1 MSKTTLV
8 SQPSL
13 PAAAADSTTGA
24 KPRPARLDALLVT
37 LGSHVILAFF
47 TVVIVYPVIW
57 MLFASLKS
65 NSEIVTNV
73 WGLPQT
79 PQWENYTGAWESA
92 DLGYALLNSV
102 LVSVGTVLVVTTLS
116 ALAGFAFAKFS
127 FRFAMAIF
135 LLFVFTMHAP
145 APVIPLY
152 VMLVKLG
159 LTDSRLGLIL
169 PMAAGGIPL
178 SIFIF
183 RAYFQS
189 MPRELLD
196 AAKVDG
202 CTDLAAFWRVVLPIS
217 GPALA
222 TVAILQFVGAWN
234 EYFLAL
240 ILVRSA
246 EMRTIPLAIQV
257 FFYAWGRTEWE
268 QVFAALC
275 IGSLPM
281 ILLYIIMQRQ
291 FIQGLT
297 AGSLKG

>member
-1 MSKTTLV
+1 MSKSTLA
-8 SQPSL
+8 SQP
-13 PAAAADSTTGA
+13 AMASTVASTSGV
-24 KPRPARLDALLVT
+24 KPHRARLDTFFVP
-37 LGSHVILAFF
+37 LGSHLILALF
-47 TVVIVYPVIW
+47 TIVIVYPVIW
-57 MLFASLKS
+57 MFFASLKS
-65 NSEIVTNV
+65 NSEIVTNI

-127 FRFAMAIF
+127 FRFALTIF

-202 CTDLAAFWRVVLPIS
+202 CTDLAAFLRVVLPIS

>member
-1 MSKTTLV
+1 
-8 SQPSL
+8 
-13 PAAAADSTTGA
+13 
-24 KPRPARLDALLVT
+24 LLT
-37 LGSHVILAFF
+37 AWASHLILAFF
-47 TVVIVYPVIW
+47 TIVIIYPVFW
-57 MLFASLKS
+57 MLLASVKS

-73 WGLPQT
+73 WGFPSKF
-79 PQWENYTGAWESA
+79 QWENYVNAWQNA
-92 DLGYALLNSV
+92 DMGYALMNSV
-102 LVSVGTVLVVTTLS
+102 LVSLGTVILVTLLG
-116 ALAGFAFAKFS
+116 ALAGFAFAKFH
-127 FRFAMAIF
+127 FRYALALF

-145 APVIPLY
+145 SPVIPLY

-169 PMAAGGIPL
+169 PMVAGGVPL
-178 SIFIF
+178 AIFIF

-189 MPRELLD
+189 IPGELLD

-202 CTDLAAFWRVVLPIS
+202 CTDLTAFARVVLPIS
-217 GPALA
+217 GPAIA

-234 EYFLAL
+234 EYFLSL
-240 ILVRSA
+240 ILIRSA

-268 QVFAALC
+268 QVFAALS

-297 AGSLKG
+297 AGSVKG

>member
-1 MSKTTLV
+1 MSKTSLV
-8 SQPSL
+8 SQPTL
-13 PAAAADSTTGA
+13 AHPGAATTGA
-24 KPRPARLDALLVT
+24 RPRSVRFDALLVT
-37 LGSHVILAFF
+37 GGSHLILAFF
-47 TVVIVYPVIW
+47 TVVIVYPVVW
-57 MLFASLKS
+57 MFFASLKS

-79 PQWENYTGAWESA
+79 PQWENYTGAWASA

-102 LVSVGTVLVVTTLS
+102 IVSVGTVLVVTTLA

-127 FRFAMAIF
+127 FRFALTLF

-159 LTDSRLGLIL
+159 LTDSRIGLIL

-178 SIFIF
+178 AIFIF

-202 CTDLAAFWRVVLPIS
+202 CTEFVAFLRVVLPIS

-268 QVFAALC
+268 QVFAALS

>member
-1 MSKTTLV
+1 MAKTTMV
-8 SQPSL
+8 SPPSL
-13 PAAAADSTTGA
+13 VQQESGTRRGSLRFQA
-24 KPRPARLDALLVT
+24 LVT
-37 LGSHVILAFF
+37 GWVSHLVLILF
-47 TVVIVYPVIW
+47 TVVIVYPVLW
-57 MLFASLKS
+57 MLLASLKS

-73 WGLPQT
+73 WGWPAA
-79 PQWENYTGAWESA
+79 PQWQNYVNAWESA
-92 DLGYALLNSV
+92 EMGYALLNSV
-102 LVSVGTVLVVTTLS
+102 LVSAGTVILVTLLA
-116 ALAGFAFAKFS
+116 ALAGFAFAKLR
-127 FRFAMAIF
+127 FRFALAIF

-169 PMAAGGIPL
+169 PMVAGGIPL
-178 SIFIF
+178 AMFIF

-189 MPRELLD
+189 IPGELLD

-202 CTDLAAFWRVVLPIS
+202 STDWTAFWRVVMPIS
-217 GPALA
+217 GPAVA

-240 ILVRSA
+240 ILVRSP

-268 QVFAALC
+268 QVFAALS

-297 AGSLKG
+297 AGSIKG

>member
-1 MSKTTLV
+1 
-8 SQPSL
+8 
-13 PAAAADSTTGA
+13 
-24 KPRPARLDALLVT
+24 
-37 LGSHVILAFF
+37 
-47 TVVIVYPVIW
+47 
-57 MLFASLKS
+57 
-65 NSEIVTNV
+65 
-73 WGLPQT
+73 
-79 PQWENYTGAWESA
+79 
-92 DLGYALLNSV
+92 LGYALLNSV
-102 LVSVGTVLVVTTLS
+102 IVSVGTVLVVTTLA

-127 FRFAMAIF
+127 FRFALTIF
-135 LLFVFTMHAP
+135 LIFVFTMHAP

-159 LTDSRLGLIL
+159 LTDSRIGLIL

-178 SIFIF
+178 AIFIF

-202 CTDLAAFWRVVLPIS
+202 CTEFVAFLRVVLPIS

-268 QVFAALC
+268 QVFAALS

>member
-1 MSKTTLV
+1 MRKTTLL
-8 SQPSL
+8 QPAVAAEQQRPVRHAALSSL
-13 PAAAADSTTGA
+13 QLEAQLTRVLTH
-24 KPRPARLDALLVT
+24 LILL
-37 LGSHVILAFF
+37 FF
-47 TVVIVYPVIW
+47 TILIVYPVGW
-57 MLFASLKS
+57 MFLASLKS

-79 PQWENYTGAWESA
+79 LQWENYRGAWESGK
-92 DLGYALLNSV
+92 LGYALFNSV
-102 LVSVGTVLVVTTLS
+102 VVSLGTVLLVTLFG
-116 ALAGFAFAKFS
+116 ALAAFAFAKFH
-127 FRFAMAIF
+127 FRYALALF

-159 LTDSRLGLIL
+159 LTDSWLGLIL
-169 PMAAGGIPL
+169 PLAAGGIPL
-178 SIFIF
+178 SIFVF

-189 MPRELLD
+189 LPGELLD
-196 AAKVDG
+196 AARVDG
-202 CTDLAAFWRVVLPIS
+202 CTHARAFWLVVLPLS
-217 GPALA
+217 GPAIA

-246 EMRTIPLAIQV
+246 EMRTMPLAIQV
-257 FFYAWGRTEWE
+257 FFYAWGRTEWQ
-268 QVFAALC
+268 QVFAALS

-297 AGSLKG
+297 AGSIKG

>member
-1 MSKTTLV
+1 MSKSTLV
-8 SQPSL
+8 SQPAL
-13 PAAAADSTTGA
+13 AASAQSATGIT
-24 KPRPARLDALLVT
+24 PRSSRLDTLLVT
-37 LGSHVILAFF
+37 LGSHLILAFF
-47 TVVIVYPVIW
+47 TIVIVYPVVW

-65 NSEIVTNV
+65 NSEIVTNI

-79 PQWENYTGAWESA
+79 PQWENYTSAWESA

-127 FRFAMAIF
+127 FRFALAIF

-202 CTDLAAFWRVVLPIS
+202 CTDLTAFLRVVLPIS

-275 IGSLPM
+275 IGSIPM

>member
-1 MSKTTLV
+1 MSKSTVV

-13 PAAAADSTTGA
+13 AATQAPTTAVKTGSLRAD
-24 KPRPARLDALLVT
+24 ARLVT
-37 LGSHVILAFF
+37 VGSHLILFFF
-47 TVVIVYPVIW
+47 TVVIIYPVLW

-79 PQWENYTGAWESA
+79 LQWENYRGAWASA

-102 LVSVGTVLVVTTLS
+102 LVSVGTVLVVTTLA

-127 FRFAMAIF
+127 FRFSLTIF
-135 LLFVFTMHAP
+135 LIFVFTMHAP

-202 CTDLAAFWRVVLPIS
+202 CTELTAFWRVVLPIS
-217 GPALA
+217 RPALA

-240 ILVRSA
+240 ILIRSA

-281 ILLYIIMQRQ
+281 ILLYVIMQRQ

-297 AGSLKG
+297 AGSVKG

>member
-1 MSKTTLV
+1 MAKTNIAQSPITQRNQ
-8 SQPSL
+8 SAPAIAQPSL
-13 PAAAADSTTGA
+13 RVERLLTTW
-24 KPRPARLDALLVT
+24 V
-37 LGSHVILAFF
+37 SHLILAFF
-47 TVVIVYPVIW
+47 TVVIIYPVFW
-57 MLFASLKS
+57 MLLASFKS

-73 WGLPQT
+73 WGLPST
-79 PQWENYTGAWESA
+79 LQWENYANAWSNA
-92 DLGYALLNSV
+92 KMGYALMNSV
-102 LVSVGTVLVVTTLS
+102 LVSLGTVILVTLLG
-116 ALAGFAFAKFS
+116 ALAGFAFAKFQ
-127 FRFAMAIF
+127 FRYALALF

-145 APVIPLY
+145 SPVIPLY

-169 PMAAGGIPL
+169 PMVAGGIPL
-178 SIFIF
+178 SIFVF

-189 MPRELLD
+189 IPGELLD

-202 CTDLAAFWRVVLPIS
+202 CTDLSAFWRVVVPIS
-217 GPALA
+217 GPAIA

-234 EYFLAL
+234 EYFLSL
-240 ILVRSA
+240 ILIRSA

-268 QVFAALC
+268 QVFAALS

-297 AGSLKG
+297 AGSIKG

>member
-1 MSKTTLV
+1 MAKTTMV

-13 PAAAADSTTGA
+13 VRQDAGTRRGSLRFQAWLTGWVSH
-24 KPRPARLDALLVT
+24 LV
-37 LGSHVILAFF
+37 LMFF
-47 TVVIVYPVIW
+47 TVVIVYPVLW
-57 MLFASLKS
+57 MLLASLKT

-73 WGLPQT
+73 WGLPASL
-79 PQWENYTGAWESA
+79 QWENYVNAWESA
-92 DLGYALLNSV
+92 ELGYALLNSV
-102 LVSVGTVLVVTTLS
+102 LVSAGTVILVTLLA
-116 ALAGFAFAKFS
+116 ALAGFAFAKLR
-127 FRFAMAIF
+127 FRFALAIF

-169 PMAAGGIPL
+169 PMVAGGVPL
-178 SIFIF
+178 AMFIF

-189 MPRELLD
+189 IPGDLLD

-202 CTDLAAFWRVVLPIS
+202 CTDWSAFWRVVMPIS
-217 GPALA
+217 GPAVA

-268 QVFAALC
+268 QVFAALS

-297 AGSLKG
+297 AGSIKG

>member
-1 MSKTTLV
+1 MSKTSLV
-8 SQPSL
+8 SQPPL
-13 PAAAADSTTGA
+13 THPAQATNDA
-24 KPRPARLDALLVT
+24 KPRSLRLDSLLVT
-37 LGSHVILAFF
+37 VGSHLILALF
-47 TVVIVYPVIW
+47 TIVIVYPVVW

-73 WGLPQT
+73 WGLPQA

-102 LVSVGTVLVVTTLS
+102 IVSVGTVLVVTTLA

-127 FRFAMAIF
+127 FRFALTLF
-135 LLFVFTMHAP
+135 LIFVFTMHAP

-159 LTDSRLGLIL
+159 LTDSRIGLIL

-178 SIFIF
+178 AIFIF

-202 CTDLAAFWRVVLPIS
+202 CTEFVAFLRVVLPIS

-268 QVFAALC
+268 QVFAALS

>member
-1 MSKTTLV
+1 MAKTSIASSAALARTDQTQ
-8 SQPSL
+8 SRGARSSL
-13 PAAAADSTTGA
+13 RTQ
-24 KPRPARLDALLVT
+24 ARLESLA
-37 LGSHVILAFF
+37 SHLILAVF
-47 TVVIVYPVIW
+47 TLVIVYPVVW
-57 MLFASLKS
+57 MLLASLKS

-73 WGLPQT
+73 WGLPQSL
-79 PQWENYTGAWESA
+79 QWENYTGAWESA
-92 DLGYALLNSV
+92 KLGYALLNSF
-102 LVSVGTVLVVTTLS
+102 LVSAGTVILVTVLA

-127 FRFAMAIF
+127 FRLALGIF
-135 LLFVFTMHAP
+135 LFFVFTMHAP
-145 APVIPLY
+145 VPVIPLY
-152 VMLVKLG
+152 VMLVRLG

-169 PMAAGGIPL
+169 PMVAGGIPL
-178 SIFIF
+178 AIFIF

-189 MPRELLD
+189 IPGELLD

-202 CTDLAAFWRVVLPIS
+202 CTDLVAFLRVVLPIS
-217 GPALA
+217 GPAVA

-234 EYFLAL
+234 DYFLAL

-281 ILLYIIMQRQ
+281 IVLYIVMQRQ

-297 AGSLKG
+297 AGSVKG

>member
-1 MSKTTLV
+1 MSKTSLV
-8 SQPSL
+8 SQPPL
-13 PAAAADSTTGA
+13 THPAQATHDA
-24 KPRPARLDALLVT
+24 KPRSLRLDSLLATV
-37 LGSHVILAFF
+37 GSHLILASF
-47 TVVIVYPVIW
+47 TIVIVYPVVW

-79 PQWENYTGAWESA
+79 LQWENYTGAWESA

-102 LVSVGTVLVVTTLS
+102 IVSVGTVLVVTTLA

-127 FRFAMAIF
+127 FRFALTIF
-135 LLFVFTMHAP
+135 LIFVFTMHAP

-159 LTDSRLGLIL
+159 LTDSRIGLIL

-178 SIFIF
+178 AIFIF

-202 CTDLAAFWRVVLPIS
+202 CTEFVAFLRVVLPIS

-268 QVFAALC
+268 QVFAALS

>member
-1 MSKTTLV
+1 MTKRMTAASVPLAPAQTTAT
-8 SQPSL
+8 
-13 PAAAADSTTGA
+13 AASGS
-24 KPRPARLDALLVT
+24 RRLETLLITV
-37 LGSHVILAFF
+37 GSHVILAAF
-47 TVVIVYPVIW
+47 TIVIIYPVVW
-57 MLFASLKS
+57 MLFASFKS

-79 PQWENYTGAWESA
+79 LHWENYTGAWESGK
-92 DLGYALLNSV
+92 LGYALLNSI
-102 LVSVGTVLVVTTLS
+102 LVSVGTVLLVIVF
-116 ALAGFAFAKFS
+116 AAPAGFAFAKFS
-127 FRFAMAIF
+127 FRFALALF

-152 VMLVKLG
+152 VMLVRLG

-169 PMAAGGIPL
+169 PMVAGGIPL
-178 SIFIF
+178 AIFIF

-202 CTDLAAFWRVVLPIS
+202 CTELLAFLRVVMPIS
-217 GPALA
+217 GPAVA

-268 QVFAALC
+268 QVFAALS

-281 ILLYIIMQRQ
+281 ILLYIIMQRH

-297 AGSLKG
+297 AGSVKG